1 MATRLILASNSTRRY
16 DLLGQ
21 VGIVPDIVDPSNVD
35 ETIYDQSLPPHQIA
49 LILARKKAH
58 SISENE
64 QYKNDFILAADTV
77 VAIGRTI
84 MEKTEDIKKAREI
97 LNSLSGRNHR
107 VFTAVCV
114 RDQKGIFYS
123 RNVETRVKFKT
134 LSESEI
140 HRYLNTGEWRG
151 KAGAYA
157 IQGFAGGFVA
167 RLIGSYS
174 SVVGLPLY
182 ETLNLLIG
190 IGFNAQNKPKN
201 K

>member
-1 MATRLILASNSTRRY
+1 MCI
-16 DLLGQ
+16 
-21 VGIVPDIVDPSNVD
+21 
-35 ETIYDQSLPPHQIA
+35 
-49 LILARKKAH
+49 
-58 SISENE
+58 
-64 QYKNDFILAADTV
+64 
-77 VAIGRTI
+77 
-84 MEKTEDIKKAREI
+84 
-97 LNSLSGRNHR
+97 
-107 VFTAVCV
+107 
-114 RDQKGIFYS
+114 RDS
-123 RNVETRVKFKT
+123 
-134 LSESEI
+134 
-140 HRYLNTGEWRG
+140 LNTGEWRG

>member
-1 MATRLILASNSTRRY
+1 MAPRLILASNSIRRY

-21 VGIVPDIVDPSNVD
+21 VGIVPDIVDPSSVD
-35 ETIYDQSLPPHQIA
+35 ETIYDQNLPPHQIA
-49 LILARKKAH
+49 LMLARKKAH
-58 SISENE
+58 YISENE
-64 QYKNDFILAADTV
+64 QYKNDLILAADTV

-84 MEKTEDIKKAREI
+84 MEKTDDIEKAREI

-107 VFTAVCV
+107 VFTAVCI
-114 RDQKGIFYS
+114 RDQKGIFYN
-123 RNVETRVKFKT
+123 RNVETRVKFKM

-182 ETLNLLIG
+182 ETLNLLNG

>member
-1 MATRLILASNSTRRY
+1 MAPRLILASNSIRRY

-35 ETIYDQSLPPHQIA
+35 ETIEDQSLSPHQIA
-49 LILARKKAH
+49 LMLARKKAY
-58 SISENE
+58 SVSENG

-84 MEKTEDIKKAREI
+84 MEKTEDIEKAREI

-114 RDQKGIFYS
+114 RDQKGIFYN

-140 HRYLNTGEWRG
+140 HRYLKTGEWRG

-157 IQGFAGGFVA
+157 IQGIAGGFVI

-182 ETLNLLIG
+182 ETLNLLNG

>member
-1 MATRLILASNSTRRY
+1 MAPRLILASNSIRRY

-49 LILARKKAH
+49 LMLARKKAH

-77 VAIGRTI
+77 VAISRKI

-97 LNSLSGRNHR
+97 LNSLSGRNHC
-107 VFTAVCV
+107 VFTAVYM
-114 RDQKGIFYS
+114 RDQKGIFYN

-140 HRYLNTGEWRG
+140 DRYLNTGEWRG

-157 IQGFAGGFVA
+157 IQGFAGGFVV

-182 ETLNLLIG
+182 ETLNLLNG
-190 IGFNAQNKPKN
+190 IGFNAQNKSKN

>member
-1 MATRLILASNSTRRY
+1 MAPRLILASNSIRRY

-49 LILARKKAH
+49 LMLARKKAH

-77 VAIGRTI
+77 VAIGRKI

-97 LNSLSGRNHR
+97 LNSLSGRNHC
-107 VFTAVCV
+107 VFTAVYM
-114 RDQKGIFYS
+114 RDQKGIFYN

-140 HRYLNTGEWRG
+140 DRYLNTGEWRG

-157 IQGFAGGFVA
+157 IQGFAGGFVV

-182 ETLNLLIG
+182 ETLNLLNG
-190 IGFNAQNKPKN
+190 IGFNAQNKSKN

>member
-1 MATRLILASNSTRRY
+1 MAPRLILASNSIRRY

-21 VGIVPDIVDPSNVD
+21 VGIIPDIVDPSNVD

-49 LILARKKAH
+49 VMLARKKAH

-77 VAIGRTI
+77 VAIGRKI
-84 MEKTEDIKKAREI
+84 IEKTEDIEKAREI
-97 LNSLSGRNHR
+97 LNLLSGRNHR
-107 VFTAVCV
+107 VYTAVCV
-114 RDQKGIFYS
+114 RDQKGIFYN
-123 RNVETRVKFKT
+123 RNVETRVKFKI

-140 HRYLNTGEWRG
+140 HLYLNTDEWRG

-167 RLIGSYS
+167 KLIGSYT
-174 SVVGLPLY
+174 SVVGLPLN
-182 ETLNLLIG
+182 ETLNLLNG
-190 IGFNAQNKPKN
+190 IGFNAQYKSK
-201 K
+201 KK

>member
-1 MATRLILASNSTRRY
+1 
-16 DLLGQ
+16 
-21 VGIVPDIVDPSNVD
+21 
-35 ETIYDQSLPPHQIA
+35 
-49 LILARKKAH
+49 
-58 SISENE
+58 
-64 QYKNDFILAADTV
+64 
-77 VAIGRTI
+77 

-114 RDQKGIFYS
+114 RDQKGIFYN
-123 RNVETRVKFKT
+123 RIVETRVKFKT

-140 HRYLNTGEWRG
+140 HRYLNTDEWRG

-157 IQGFAGGFVA
+157 IQGFAVGFVA

-190 IGFNAQNKPKN
+190 IGFNAKNKPKN

>member
-1 MATRLILASNSTRRY
+1 MAPRLILASNSIRRY

-21 VGIVPDIVDPSNVD
+21 VGIIPDIVDPSNVD
-35 ETIYDQSLPPHQIA
+35 ETVYDQSLPPHQIA
-49 LILARKKAH
+49 LMLARKKAH
-58 SISENE
+58 SISENK

-114 RDQKGIFYS
+114 RNQKGIFYN

-140 HRYLNTGEWRG
+140 YRYLNTGEWRG
-151 KAGAYA
+151 KAGAYD

-182 ETLNLLIG
+182 ETLNLLNG
-190 IGFNAQNKPKN
+190 IGFNAQNKTKDR
-201 K
+201 

>member
-1 MATRLILASNSTRRY
+1 MTPRLILASNSIRRY

-49 LILARKKAH
+49 LMLARKKAH

-77 VAIGRTI
+77 VAIGRKI

-97 LNSLSGRNHR
+97 LNSLSGRNHC
-107 VFTAVCV
+107 VFTAVYM
-114 RDQKGIFYS
+114 RDHKGIFYN

-140 HRYLNTGEWRG
+140 DRYLNTGEWRG

-157 IQGFAGGFVA
+157 IQGFAGGFVV

-182 ETLNLLIG
+182 ETLNLLNG
-190 IGFNAQNKPKN
+190 IGFNAQNKSKN

>member
-1 MATRLILASNSTRRY
+1 MVPRLILASNSIRRY

-21 VGIVPDIVDPSNVD
+21 IGIVPDIVDPSNVD

-49 LILARKKAH
+49 LILARKKVH

-114 RDQKGIFYS
+114 RDQKGIFYD

>member
-1 MATRLILASNSTRRY
+1 MAPRLILASNSIRRY

-49 LILARKKAH
+49 LMLARKKAH

-114 RDQKGIFYS
+114 RDQKGFFYS

-157 IQGFAGGFVA
+157 IQGLAGGFVA

>member
-1 MATRLILASNSTRRY
+1 MAPRLILASNSIRRY

-49 LILARKKAH
+49 LMLARKKAH

-114 RDQKGIFYS
+114 RDQKGFFYS

-140 HRYLNTGEWRG
+140 HHYLNTGEWRG

>member
-1 MATRLILASNSTRRY
+1 MAPRLILASNSIRRY

-21 VGIVPDIVDPSNVD
+21 VGIVPDLVDPSNVD

-58 SISENE
+58 SISENK

-114 RDQKGIFYS
+114 RDQKGIFYN

-157 IQGFAGGFVA
+157 IQGLAGGFVA

-190 IGFNAQNKPKN
+190 IGFNVQNKPKN